1 MTGETVEEHFKKQLA
16 FFTLLLFGG
25 FLFYLISDFFSA
37 FLGAV
42 IFYEI
47 FKKPMNYLVEKHKW
61 PITGSVLLV
70 IVFSLVM
77 IVIPIILC
85 INSLYH
91 KVSTIIND
99 PTSLLS
105 VVSTLGEKIKETF
118 GYDIYSDQTIASIKT
133 YASSLIPSV
142 LNKSLSIVGQLLI
155 MYFIL
160 FYLLY
165 NYKEIPNYL
174 RKYLPLGK
182 KDIKIFLDE
191 LSSMTISNVIG
202 TPILAIIQSASAV
215 LAFYIF
221 GVPEP
226 IFWGIMCGVF
236 SFIPFVGSAIIWI
249 PAGIYLLSSGV
260 NWQGIGILAYGALVI
275 SNVDN
280 LFRFMFQKK
289 FANVHPLV
297 TVFGVIIGIQLFGL
311 PGFIF
316 GPLLISYFLIGI
328 GLYQNAYNEP
338 KEQVIT

>member
-1 MTGETVEEHFKKQLA
+1 MAGRTAEEHFKKQLA
-16 FFTLLLFGG
+16 FFTMLLFGG
-25 FLFYLISDFFSA
+25 FLFYLLSGFFSA

-47 FKKPMNYLVEKHKW
+47 FKKPMQWLVEKHHW
-61 PITGSVLLV
+61 PKTITVLLV
-70 IVFSLVM
+70 IVFSLFM
-77 IVIPIILC
+77 IIIPIILC
-85 INSLYH
+85 LNALYH
-91 KVSTIIND
+91 KVSVVIND

-105 VVSTLGEKIKETF
+105 VVSIIGEKIKTTF
-118 GYDIYSDQTIASIKT
+118 GYDIYSDQTIALIKN
-133 YASSLIPSV
+133 YSSSMIPSV
-142 LNKSLSIVGQLLI
+142 LNKSLSILGQLLI

-165 NYKEIPNYL
+165 NYKELPNYL
-174 RKYLPLGK
+174 SKYLPLDK
-182 KDIKIFLDE
+182 QNIKIFLDE
-191 LSSMTISNVIG
+191 LASMTISNVVG

-226 IFWGIMCGVF
+226 VFWGVMCGVF

-280 LFRFMFQKK
+280 LFRFVFQKK

-328 GLYQNAYNEP
+328 GLYQKAYNVP
-338 KEQVIT
+338 QP